1 MPFEMDR
8 DTYRRRYGPTA
19 GDRIR
24 LGDTNLIA
32 LIERDHAVY
41 GDELVVG
48 WGKTVRAGMMQAH
61 TVARASELDYIVA
74 GAVIIDPV
82 LGIFKGDIG
91 IKDGLIAGT
100 GRAGNPDVMN
110 GVDLV
115 IGPNTV
121 MLSGLNMI
129 ATPGAVD
136 THVHLTRSSLLLWTA
151 LSAGVTTFI
160 GGGLQWNGR
169 FILEKYFE
177 ALEGVPI
184 NMGFQARGSSSEP
197 GPMSDSIEAGACGIK
212 IHEDNGAYPSII
224 DACLRVA
231 DEYDVSVALHT
242 DGLHESMEVT
252 DTIDTIAGR
261 ALHAYH
267 VEGCGGGHAPDL
279 LRLTGVP
286 NIIPSSTTPTI
297 PYTVG
302 TYQEHFPMTA
312 MCHGI
317 NLHVETDVSALD
329 ERRRRETMA
338 AEDVLHDMGAIP
350 IVNSDSQ
357 GMGRIGE
364 VGLRTWQLAHKMK
377 SERGNGSEEH
387 DNQRILRYLAK
398 YTINPAVTHGVSS
411 YVGSLEAGKMADIVL
426 WRPEFFGVKP
436 EMVIKGGFPAWAPLG
451 DGNASVPAC
460 EPVRYG
466 PTFGGMGRA
475 SAATSAYF
483 VSGASLDMGL
493 VRRLDSRRKLLPV
506 RNVRSVTREDMV
518 RNRLVPDIRVDL
530 ESNRVSVNGDVV
542 TSDPVPEVPLNRLYF
557 LS

>member
-8 DTYRRRYGPTA
+8 DTYGKRYGPTA

-61 TVARASELDYIVA
+61 SVARPSELDYVVA
-74 GAVIIDPV
+74 GAVVVDPV

-100 GRAGNPDVMN
+100 GRAGNPDVMD

-121 MLSGLNMI
+121 ILSGLNMI

-136 THVHLTRSSLLLWTA
+136 THVHLTRSSLLLWVA
-151 LSAGVTTFI
+151 LAAGVTTFI

-184 NMGFQARGSSSEP
+184 NMGFQARGSSSDP

-224 DACLRVA
+224 DASLRAA

-252 DTIDTIAGR
+252 DTIDAIAGR

-267 VEGCGGGHAPDL
+267 VEGCCGGHAPDL

-297 PYTVG
+297 PYTAG

-317 NLHVETDVSALD
+317 NLHVDTDVSALD

-350 IVNSDSQ
+350 VVNSDSQ

-377 SERGNGSEEH
+377 SERGDRSEGH
-387 DNQRILRYLAK
+387 DNRRILQYLAK

-451 DGNASVPAC
+451 DGNASVPAS
-460 EPVRYG
+460 EPTRYG
-466 PTFGGMGRA
+466 PMFGGMGRA
-475 SAATSAYF
+475 AAAASAYF

-506 RNVRSVTREDMV
+506 RDVRRVTREHMV
-518 RNRLVPDIRVDL
+518 RNRLVPDIRIDL
-530 ESNRVSVNGDVV
+530 DSNRVSVNGDAV
-542 TSDPVPEVPLNRLYF
+542 TSEAIPEVPLNRLYF